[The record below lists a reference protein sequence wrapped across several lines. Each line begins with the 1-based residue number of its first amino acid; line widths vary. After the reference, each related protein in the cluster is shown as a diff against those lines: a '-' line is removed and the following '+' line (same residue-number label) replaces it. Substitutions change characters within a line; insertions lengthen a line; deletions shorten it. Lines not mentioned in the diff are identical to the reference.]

1 MITKRA
7 TLALAVSA
15 GFGIAAAPA
24 QAQETNAAA
33 AVGAID
39 MSKVTDAAPKGD
51 DAQFQQL
58 FAQWDQLDRDTPA
71 AARVSVPSRMP
82 LDDTRLTSDFGMRT
96 HPVLGGRRSHKVD
109 LPRRPAR

>member
-7 TLALAVSA
+7 TLAFAIMA
-15 GFGIAAAPA
+15 GFGLAAAPA

-39 MSKVTDAAPKGD
+39 MSKVAQSAQPGD

-58 FAQWDQLDRDTPA
+58 FAKWDELDRSTPA
-71 AARVSVPSRMP
+71 AARVSVPS
-82 LDDTRLTSDFGMRT
+82 LA
-96 HPVLGGRRSHKVD
+96 RSGV
-109 LPRRPAR
+109 

>member
-58 FAQWDQLDRDTPA
+58 FAKWDELDRSTPA
-71 AARVSVPSRMP
+71 AARRSGAPRVAR
-82 LDDTRLTSDFGMRT
+82 RRT
-96 HPVLGGRRSHKVD
+96 RRS
-109 LPRRPAR
+109 

>member
-39 MSKVTDAAPKGD
+39 MSKVTDAAPKGRGDYCRLGDWISPIDHSSVTVELKGPWD
-51 DAQFQQL
+51 D
-58 FAQWDQLDRDTPA
+58 
-71 AARVSVPSRMP
+71 
-82 LDDTRLTSDFGMRT
+82 
-96 HPVLGGRRSHKVD
+96 
-109 LPRRPAR
+109 